1 MASFRFIFADIF
13 ECDSLAEYLDEKPIK
28 IIRQD
33 DIAHIIRYKDDN
45 VIAANIWQQQKVE
58 LTRHISAI
66 GKMAILVQKEEGT
79 KRISVSDPLQN
90 QTTVELEFKK
100 PIKIMSDPDQRLQ
113 ISGQKILTIDV
124 TNLKGNSYQFIVK

>member
-1 MASFRFIFADIF
+1 MASFRFIFVDIF
-13 ECDSLAEYLDEKPIK
+13 ECDSLAEYLDENPIK
-28 IIRQD
+28 IIIQ
-33 DIAHIIRYKDDN
+33 DDN

-100 PIKIMSDPDQRLQ
+100 PIKIRSDPDQRLQ

-124 TNLKGNSYQFIVK
+124 TNLKGNSYQFIAK

>member
-1 MASFRFIFADIF
+1 MASFRFIFVDIF

-28 IIRQD
+28 IIIQ
-33 DIAHIIRYKDDN
+33 DDN

-124 TNLKGNSYQFIVK
+124 TNLKGNSYQFIAK

>member
-1 MASFRFIFADIF
+1 MASFRFIFVDIF

-28 IIRQD
+28 IIIQ
-33 DIAHIIRYKDDN
+33 DDN